1 MSIGIA
7 IIGAGIFARQEHL
20 PAVQATPAF
29 SLKAI
34 YSRSKASA
42 EKLAKRAAKPV
53 NIYYDSPTTSSHT
66 LDDLLSC
73 HGIDAVIIALPICVQ
88 PAVIQKAIKAG
99 KHVLS
104 EKPIA
109 EDLETAA
116 QLIKWYENSGREEV
130 WSVGENFRF
139 FDPILFAVE
148 QIKKLGGELVT
159 FSVDLH
165 AFIDETDEFYQTPWR
180 QKPDYQGGV
189 LLDGGIHYVAAL
201 RSLLDAAGQS
211 VSKVR
216 ASTSLVTEN
225 LAPFDTLH
233 ANLTTAN
240 KRNGTFNL
248 SYGSQ
253 FQRECQMRLVTTNG
267 AVAVSPSEVIV
278 STNSKRATQDQKFRF
293 PPASGVRKEMVAFAE
308 SIYTKEPNWRG
319 SPEQAY
325 LDLKLL
331 QGMLESA
338 QEDGATK
345 KI

>member
-1 MSIGIA
+1 MHSLMRPMSSTRRHGMPHQPDSQSCLTLTTFS
-7 IIGAGIFARQEHL
+7 FAR
-20 PAVQATPAF
+20 
-29 SLKAI
+29 
-34 YSRSKASA
+34 
-42 EKLAKRAAKPV
+42 
-53 NIYYDSPTTSSHT
+53 
-66 LDDLLSC
+66 
-73 HGIDAVIIALPICVQ
+73 
-88 PAVIQKAIKAG
+88 
-99 KHVLS
+99 
-104 EKPIA
+104 
-109 EDLETAA
+109 
-116 QLIKWYENSGREEV
+116 
-130 WSVGENFRF
+130 
-139 FDPILFAVE
+139 
-148 QIKKLGGELVT
+148 
-159 FSVDLH
+159 
-165 AFIDETDEFYQTPWR
+165 R

-253 FQRECQMRLVTTNG
+253 YQRECQMRLVTTNG

-308 SIYTKEPNWRG
+308 SIHTKEPNLRG

-338 QEDGATK
+338 QEDGAAK